1 MLKPVLYCS
10 VKCAHSKELL
20 DVIKEKSI
28 LEMFKVSIIEQET
41 ERIPTFVDRVPLL
54 FHNNKVLH
62 DEGLF
67 MYIQSINEKKKD
79 IDAFAPESSI
89 SDNFSFIDVEKG
101 NDHSYLYVNDRG
113 NFEDQKINTPPES
126 SDDDKTMSLE
136 QLMSKRERDIP

>member
-20 DVIKEKSI
+20 DVIKAKSI
-28 LEMFKVSIIEQET
+28 LEMFKVHIIEQEK
-41 ERIPTFVDRVPLL
+41 ERLPPFVDRVPLL
-54 FHNNKVLH
+54 FHNNKILH

-67 MYIQSINEKKKD
+67 MYIQSINERKQN

-89 SDNFSFIDVEKG
+89 SDSFSFIDAEKG

-113 NFEDQKINTPPES
+113 DFEDQKINTPPES
-126 SDDDKTMSLE
+126 SDDAKNMSLE
-136 QLMSKRERDIP
+136 QLMSKRERDLP